1 MSCRQIGGLS
11 TNACTDLMMSQ
22 RSWHCPDQLLCAYDI
37 VSNWRATNIPTGKF
51 FLPAIEI
58 RPGNRIFLK
67 IRGRDT
73 QAFPETWS
81 QSVFLQSAFL
91 FNSRGK

>member
-1 MSCRQIGGLS
+1 
-11 TNACTDLMMSQ
+11 MMSQ
-22 RSWHCPDQLLCAYDI
+22 RSRHCPDQLLCAYDI
-37 VSNWRATNIPTGKF
+37 VSNWRAINIPAGKF
-51 FLPAIEI
+51 FLTAIEI

-81 QSVFLQSAFL
+81 QFIFSAISIPFQ
-91 FNSRGK
+91 FTR